1 MKLKNVLALGLLAG
15 GAYCYYFNKTNK
27 ADTTNKSV
35 LITGASTGIGKDIAE
50 KLALEG
56 YKVYGTVRKE
66 KDAEALKEISE
77 NIIPVI
83 MDVSKHE
90 TIVKA
95 YEFVKQELG
104 ENKLYALI
112 NNAGIA
118 VAGPL
123 ELIPIEEL
131 RKQFDVNYFG
141 VIDTTQVFFDLLD
154 KENSKIVNMSSVG
167 GKVASPFLGPY
178 SSSKFALEAMSDSLR
193 REIGHTNIEVILI
206 EPGRIVTPIWDKA
219 DDLDVELYK
228 GTDYEDVLEKVK
240 TLAVEGGKQGASV
253 DLVSK
258 TVSDVLKRK
267 YNKARYW
274 VSGSP
279 LAEVFIPRM
288 LPDKVLDKVVNFAM
302 KR

>member
-27 ADTTNKSV
+27 VDTNGKAV
-35 LITGASTGIGKDIAE
+35 LITGASTGIGRDIAE

-56 YKVYGTVRKE
+56 YKVYATVRKE
-66 KDAEALKEISE
+66 KDQESLKEVSE

-95 YEFVKQELG
+95 YEFVKSDLG
-104 ENKLYALI
+104 SEKLYALI

-141 VIDTTQVFFDLLD
+141 AIDTTQVFFDLLD
-154 KENSKIVNMSSVG
+154 KDSAKIVNMSSVG

-178 SSSKFALEAMSDSLR
+178 SSSKFALEAFSDSLR
-193 REIGHTNIEVILI
+193 REIIHTNIEVIVI

-219 DDLDVELYK
+219 DEMDVELYK
-228 GTDYEDVLEKVK
+228 GTDYESVLEKVK
-240 TLAVEGGKQGASV
+240 NLAVDGGRQGASV

-258 TVSDVLKRK
+258 TVSDALKRK

-279 LAEVFIPRM
+279 LFEVFIPRI
-288 LPDKVLDKVVNFAM
+288 LPDKTLDKVVKFAM

>member
-56 YKVYGTVRKE
+56 YKVYATVRKE
-66 KDAEALKEISE
+66 KDADTLKEISE
-77 NIIPVI
+77 NIVPVI

-95 YEFVKQELG
+95 YDFVKQELG

-141 VIDTTQVFFDLLD
+141 LIDTTQVFFDLLD
-154 KENSKIVNMSSVG
+154 KESAKIVNMSSVG

-178 SSSKFALEAMSDSLR
+178 SSSKFALEAFSDSLR
-193 REIGHTNIEVILI
+193 REISHTNIEVVVI

-219 DDLDVELYK
+219 DELDVELYR
-228 GTDYEDVLEKVK
+228 GTDYESVLEKVK

-279 LAEVFIPRM
+279 IVEVFIPRM
-288 LPDKVLDKVVNFAM
+288 LPDKVLDKVVTLAM